1 MKNLKDGLRNS
12 KYEGDL
18 SLKSMI
24 WDKVSKEFNI
34 EVKADKNHAQ
44 ILIEVN
50 SSENYEEARKII
62 ENLGVRIIETK
73 NLSSNHWVL
82 LKLDVKD
89 MRDVALK
96 LTEHGFFIKGIN
108 ALL

>member
-1 MKNLKDGLRNS
+1 
-12 KYEGDL
+12 
-18 SLKSMI
+18 MI
-24 WDKVSKEFNI
+24 RGKVSKEFNI
-34 EVKADKNHAQ
+34 EVKADTNHAQ

-62 ENLGVRIIETK
+62 EFLGIHITETK
-73 NLSSNHWVL
+73 HLSSNWVL
-82 LKLDVKD
+82 YKLDVKD

-108 ALL
+108 ALP